1 MAYSTDI
8 KIKLA
13 QQADKVV
20 NALVIQTNGTT
31 RATYNGSAAATV
43 NITAATVGAAAS
55 SHTHNY
61 AGSSSAGGAA
71 NSVKTSLIIK
81 LNGGTTEGTNQF
93 TFNGS
98 AAKTINITASSIGA
112 SASSHTHS
120 YLPLSG
126 GTLTGQLTVQS
137 NITAASGTVKISSNH
152 IDIGTKAC
160 SWETARTGSN
170 ATINITTKN
179 SADSYHPII
188 YGKTYNNHIWT
199 FGSYKDAIGIYGFK
213 ASSTGGSAINA
224 TLDISTGVFGV
235 TGDATV
241 GGTLTAAN
249 GSVKIESSRISVGN
263 KVSAWTDAEGGNI
276 RCTNNAG
283 TFYWEFDTAGGT
295 YARLLPW
302 DIANNRSCPSFFFAN
317 NGEFKSTQVTA
328 SSKMLCTDA
337 QVNNVLTVGTNGVR
351 IWRDNEGGNIRV
363 YTPSGSTYYEMDAVQ
378 NVFRLY
384 YSNPYKVIFQTDT
397 SGNLNVPTSISTAS
411 LTVTSIRC
419 NSNIEMYGPTPYI
432 DFHYNNS
439 TADYTARIIA
449 DTANR
454 LHIQAS
460 GGLQVSNGLNV
471 SGTIK
476 ATSEMFQTI
485 SGETWHWGP
494 GCGTG
499 VATRFGIRRQSNG
512 YTFYFDG
519 ATGGMYLGGVIQAGG
534 LSTTGNI
541 DARTLNLSGSAV
553 AQTDLI
559 VNGTVYFNGSKSRFM
574 SNGIWIG
581 GYTTSG
587 TPSGPNIRFFGP
599 VHDFYGWS
607 NLTSASRPCCYITDG
622 SSQAYDN
629 GNVRFARYVSSSRR
643 FKNTITQEFDDT
655 CNPEKLYELPV
666 VTYHYN
672 KNYDSSDKEGKKLHI
687 GFIAE
692 DVDELFPI
700 ACGYEDDG
708 KTPENWN
715 HMELIPGMMKLI
727 QDQHKEILD
736 LQDRVKTLE
745 AQMIEVL
752 NLLSK

>member
-1 MAYSTDI
+1 MAYNTDI

-55 SHTHNY
+55 SHTH
-61 AGSSSAGGAA
+61 AGTAITGLTANRALISNGSGQVAVSA
-71 NSVKTSLIIK
+71 VTSTELGYLDGVTSNIQTQ
-81 LNGGTTEGTNQF
+81 LNGK
-93 TFNGS
+93 
-98 AAKTINITASSIGA
+98 A
-112 SASSHTHS
+112 ASSHTHGLVHS
-120 YLPLSG
+120 DLTTTLPDTTTDNGWSMINSTYNGFILKSIRSQTSAPAWYASAYSSGIAFGGADTKAVISVNYSTPLIKFAGGNGTKPTWNMGISGTSGRTYNLNNYLPLSG
-126 GTLTGQLTVQS
+126 GTLTGRLTS
-137 NITAASGTVKISSNH
+137 NGKISVPTTAGQWISGMTSTNAFMQVTTQQRKRNYYTMIYVKTNSNHVFNLGGIQNRVGFYGYYNGRTANGTDWSTEWNVDSGTLSHS
-152 IDIGTKAC
+152 GALF
-160 SWETARTGSN
+160 
-170 ATINITTKN
+170 IN
-179 SADSYHPII
+179 
-188 YGKTYNNHIWT
+188 
-199 FGSYKDAIGIYGFK
+199 
-213 ASSTGGSAINA
+213 
-224 TLDISTGVFGV
+224 
-235 TGDATV
+235 
-241 GGTLTAAN
+241 
-249 GSVKIESSRISVGN
+249 N
-263 KVSAWTDAEGGNI
+263 K
-276 RCTNNAG
+276 
-283 TFYWEFDTAGGT
+283 
-295 YARLLPW
+295 
-302 DIANNRSCPSFFFAN
+302 
-317 NGEFKSTQVTA
+317 
-328 SSKMLCTDA
+328 
-337 QVNNVLTVGTNGVR
+337 VR
-351 IWRDNEGGNIRV
+351 IWGDNEGGNIRV
-363 YTPSGSTYYEMDAVQ
+363 YSPSGSTYYEMDAVQ

-419 NSNIEMYGPTPYI
+419 NSNIEMYGPTPFI

-541 DARTLNLSGSAV
+541 NARTLNLSGSAV

-581 GYTTSG
+581 GYTISG

>member
-20 NALVIQTNGTT
+20 NALTIQTNGTT

-43 NITAATVGAAAS
+43 NITAATIGAAAS

-71 NSVKTSLIIK
+71 NSVKTSLIVK

-98 AAKTINITASSIGA
+98 TAKTINITASSIGA
-112 SASSHTHS
+112 SASSHTHN

-126 GTLTGQLTVQS
+126 GTLTGQLTVAQTLQITPQNPS
-137 NITAASGTVKISSNH
+137 GGEGGEIVLQKAGTGGRDVHIDQLNGLFRIFCMGDGTNDFQGLDWDFANKMVKFSYQGLYVKNNITAANDSVIISN
-152 IDIGTKAC
+152 
-160 SWETARTGSN
+160 
-170 ATINITTKN
+170 
-179 SADSYHPII
+179 
-188 YGKTYNNHIWT
+188 
-199 FGSYKDAIGIYGFK
+199 
-213 ASSTGGSAINA
+213 
-224 TLDISTGVFGV
+224 
-235 TGDATV
+235 
-241 GGTLTAAN
+241 
-249 GSVKIESSRISVGN
+249 SRINVGN

-363 YTPSGSTYYEMDAVQ
+363 YSPSGGTYYEMDAVD
-378 NVFRLY
+378 NRFRLY

-397 SGNLNVPTSISTAS
+397 NGYLNVPGSMSTPN
-411 LTVTSIRC
+411 LTVTGITC
-419 NSNIEMYGPTPYI
+419 NSHIEMYGPTPFI
-432 DFHYNNS
+432 DFHYNRS

-449 DTANR
+449 DTSNGLSIYAP
-454 LHIQAS
+454 
-460 GGLQVSNGLNV
+460 GGLTVSNGITCNGSLVTN
-471 SGTIK
+471 G
-476 ATSEMFQTI
+476 EMFSRI
-485 SGETWHWGP
+485 SGATWHWGP

-499 VATRFGIRRQSNG
+499 NAAIFGLRCQNNG
-512 YTFYFDG
+512 RVFQFGNDG
-519 ATGGMYLGGVIQAGG
+519 SFSMA
-534 LSTTGNI
+534 
-541 DARTLNLSGSAV
+541 GSAV
-553 AQTDLI
+553 VQTDLI
-559 VNGTVYFNGSKSRFM
+559 VNGTVYMNACKTRFSGS
-574 SNGIWIG
+574 GIWLG
-581 GYTTSG
+581 GYNTSG

-643 FKNTITQEFDDT
+643 YKNTITQEFDDT
-655 CNPEKLYELPV
+655 CNPEKLYDLPV

-672 KNYDSSDKEGKKLHI
+672 KDYDSSDKEGKKLHI

-745 AQMIEVL
+745 AQMAEVL
-752 NLLSK
+752 SLLSK